1 MSPRGVIAALA
12 AAALLLLAVELAL
25 GARDYGEVDLGAP
38 CRPHALYEP
47 GGLDGTVQRVV
58 LEGLDGAA
66 CRLGTTRER
75 LLLSLS
81 PSSNGR
87 FGSWSND
94 EVEAAVRASLV
105 VAIDEAERRGDLNG
119 VEAGLLREVAERA
132 PVDLVVG
139 LAQRIGDLSALGSLF
154 GG

>member
-1 MSPRGVIAALA
+1 VSGRAVIATLA

-25 GARDYGEVDLGAP
+25 GARDYGKVDLGAP
-38 CRPHALYEP
+38 CQANALFEP
-47 GGLDGTVQRVV
+47 GGLDGTVQRIV
-58 LEGLDGAA
+58 LQGLDGAA

-81 PSSNGR
+81 PSSKGR
-87 FGSWSND
+87 FGSWSDD

-105 VAIDEAERRGDLNG
+105 AAIDEAERRDDLNG
-119 VEAGLLREVAERA
+119 VEARLLRELAERA

-139 LAQRIGDLSALGSLF
+139 LASRIDDLSALSDLF
-154 GG
+154 G

>member
-1 MSPRGVIAALA
+1 MSPRAVIAALA
-12 AAALLLLAVELAL
+12 TAALLLLAVELAL

-38 CRPHALYEP
+38 CQTHALFEP
-47 GGLDGTVQRVV
+47 GGLDGTVQRIV

-81 PSSNGR
+81 PSSKGR
-87 FGSWSND
+87 FGSWSSE
-94 EVEAAVRASLV
+94 EVDSAVRASLV
-105 VAIDEAERRGDLNG
+105 AAVDEAERRGDLNG
-119 VEAGLLREVAERA
+119 VEASLLREVAERA

-139 LAQRIGDLSALGSLF
+139 LAQRIDDLSALADLF
-154 GG
+154 G

>member
-1 MSPRGVIAALA
+1 MIAALA

-25 GARDYGEVDLGAP
+25 GARDYGDVDLGAP
-38 CRPHALYEP
+38 CQPHALFEP
-47 GGLDGTVQRVV
+47 GGLDGTVQRIV
-58 LEGLDGAA
+58 LEGIDGAA

-81 PSSNGR
+81 PASEGR

-105 VAIDEAERRGDLNG
+105 ASVDEAERRGDLNG
-119 VEAGLLREVAERA
+119 VEARVLREIAERA
-132 PVDLVVG
+132 PVDLIVG
-139 LAQRIGDLSALGSLF
+139 LADRIDDLSALADLF
-154 GG
+154 G